1 VSENQANL
9 PTQPQAKT
17 FLVAWLLSLL
27 LGIFGVDRF
36 YLGKVGTGLVKLF
49 TLGGL
54 GIWYLID
61 LIILLGNGTKDKNG
75 LELEGYEKT
84 KVTAWVVS
92 GVVIL
97 AAAALGATGDSDGDG
112 GGSQA
117 SSSSSSSSEANE
129 TESEATVEDAT
140 EETAVEDPD
149 VQEEPE
155 QSEGAGVGDT
165 LRTDDGIDIT
175 LIGVQGP
182 VETPNGWIIDDPKGE
197 LIAVEMEMF
206 NDSDD
211 PVNLSTSSV
220 TAYIGNATYEA
231 SALFGPNGD
240 WFIFEDV
247 NPKLGTSFTAYFDM
261 PIGSGPTQIEFSS
274 SLFFGESVLFETG

>member
-1 VSENQANL
+1 MSENQANL
-9 PTQPQAKT
+9 PSQPQPKP
-17 FLVAWLLSLL
+17 FLVAWLLSLF

-92 GVVIL
+92 GLVVL

-117 SSSSSSSSEANE
+117 SSSNSEASE
-129 TESEATVEDAT
+129 TEPETTVEDAT
-140 EETAVEDPD
+140 EESAGEEPEIT
-149 VQEEPE
+149 EEPE

-165 LRTDDGIDIT
+165 LRTDDGIDVT

-182 VETPNGWIIDDPKGE
+182 VATPNGWIIDDPKGE

-211 PVNLSTSSV
+211 PVNLSSSSV

-240 WFIFEDV
+240 WFVFEDV
-247 NPKLGTSFTAYFDM
+247 NPKLGTTFTAYFDM